1 MSPVE
6 LMRPIKSKSMNL
18 SPITPAKSDSELMSP
33 IESESMHVSPITEDS
48 DVELQS
54 AIDDWVADNSAMS
67 PVTPDVAANE
77 VISPV
82 TPDSHNEAITAIVD
96 FAKSNPLT
104 VEAIA
109 DFAKSNPLTM
119 ELCTSCG
126 FRPAVHWLGYDECPE
141 CFDAHTDC

>member
-54 AIDDWVADNSAMS
+54 SIDDWVADNSAMS
-67 PVTPDVAANE
+67 PVTPDVAAN
-77 VISPV
+77 VAISPV
-82 TPDSHNEAITAIVD
+82 TPDSDTEAITAIDD

-104 VEAIA
+104 VG
-109 DFAKSNPLTM
+109 
-119 ELCTSCG
+119 LCTSCG